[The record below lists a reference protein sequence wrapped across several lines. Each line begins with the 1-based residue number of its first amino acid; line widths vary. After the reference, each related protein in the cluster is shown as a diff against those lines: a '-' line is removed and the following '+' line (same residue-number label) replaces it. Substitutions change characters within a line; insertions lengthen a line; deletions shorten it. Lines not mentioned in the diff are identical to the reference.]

1 MSREL
6 RSADIAKA
14 NGIDRKTAYR
24 WMKEIHEVYGPS
36 VVCRRGKR
44 GIYVTTEDAFAKVA
58 AIVREQAVKERR
70 VRDLEER
77 VEDAE
82 KRLDKQA
89 QEIAEFRRKAAAWFA
104 RGQR

>member
-6 RSADIAKA
+6 RAIDIAKA

-24 WMKEIHEVYGPS
+24 WLKEIHEAYGPG
-36 VVCRRGKR
+36 VVARRGKR

-58 AIVREQAVKERR
+58 PIVRQKAVEERR

-77 VEDAE
+77 VLDAE

-89 QEIAEFRRKAAAWFA
+89 LELAEFRRKAAAWFA
-104 RGQR
+104 RQR